1 MNQRIIIYSILRWPL
16 YYESRYSAVVAT
28 PPLSLRLGVDGLRS
42 LDEIA
47 RRRGVTRAEAARQAI
62 AETAERD
69 RRRAGLA
76 AEARR
81 LADDP
86 EYLRE
91 ARAVAAM
98 MDELR
103 GPR

>member
-1 MNQRIIIYSILRWPL
+1 MPRAPK
-16 YYESRYSAVVAT
+16 
-28 PPLSLRLGVDGLRS
+28 PLSLRLGADGLRA

-47 RRRGVTRAEAARQAI
+47 RRRGVTRAEAARRAI

-69 RRRAGLA
+69 RRRSGLA

-81 LADDP
+81 LMRDP
-86 EYLRE
+86 AYVEE
-91 ARAVAAM
+91 AHAVAALM
-98 MDELR
+98 EELR

>member
-1 MNQRIIIYSILRWPL
+1 M
-16 YYESRYSAVVAT
+16 RYALSVASSA
-28 PPLSLRLGVDGLRS
+28 PLSLRLGRDGLES

-47 RRRGVTRAEAARQAI
+47 RRRGITRAEAARQAI

-69 RRRAGLA
+69 RRRSGLA

-81 LADDP
+81 LSRDP
-86 EYLRE
+86 AYVEE
-91 ARAVAAM
+91 AREIAALM
-98 MDELR
+98 EELR

>member
-1 MNQRIIIYSILRWPL
+1 MSTP
-16 YYESRYSAVVAT
+16 
-28 PPLSLRLGVDGLRS
+28 PPLSLRLGRDGLDE

-47 RRRGVTRAEAARQAI
+47 RRRGITRAEAARQAI

-76 AEARR
+76 AEARA
-81 LADDP
+81 LMFNPDYVSDAL
-86 EYLRE
+86 E
-91 ARAVAAM
+91 VAALM
-98 MDELR
+98 EELR